1 MRSIILVAIRE
12 YRQIASTR
20 GFWVMLL
27 VLPVVIAL
35 TQVAGSFIRP
45 NLNSAYVLVDV
56 SGQYDEAIDRR
67 IAINRERFE
76 LGNLSAYVQRWGA
89 GSAKPDAVWAKG
101 DRWFTDQQVQQFIAE
116 GGAPA
121 ALELIKPK
129 LPKDAPVY
137 KVEPPLFVRA
147 ELPYD
152 VSAKDGPDEL
162 AKDLGPYLRDV
173 IDTTAGERPL
183 AMAVYIPQIV
193 DAQTPIRVWTNGTPN
208 TGLIDSVRA
217 EVVRVQRLKTL
228 ETQGLSP
235 EIAAQMLD
243 ATVPIQVSVPPQGEG
258 RELVAIRSVLPLA
271 AAYLLM
277 VTVMVT
283 GSMMLQSVIE
293 ERSNKLLESVLA
305 HIRPAELMYGKL
317 LGLGAIGLT
326 ILAVWVGAAIFAA
339 FSVQG
344 MVADIVKPSLAA
356 FDQPWMFIAMVFYFF
371 AGYLIISMLYLAI
384 GALSNSLQ
392 DAQSYLMPVIF
403 LITLPVVFMMVQVVQ
418 APNSAL
424 PVILSWIPLYTPF
437 AMLARMTAGVSIAEV
452 LGTGAMLALFVI
464 AEMYLLG
471 RVFQASLLRT
481 GQPPKLGALIATMLG
496 KQTE

>member
-1 MRSIILVAIRE
+1 QL
-12 YRQIASTR
+12 
-20 GFWVMLL
+20 
-27 VLPVVIAL
+27 
-35 TQVAGSFIRP
+35 
-45 NLNSAYVLVDV
+45 
-56 SGQYDEAIDRR
+56 
-67 IAINRERFE
+67 
-76 LGNLSAYVQRWGA
+76 
-89 GSAKPDAVWAKG
+89 
-101 DRWFTDQQVQQFIAE
+101 
-116 GGAPA
+116 
-121 ALELIKPK
+121 
-129 LPKDAPVY
+129 
-137 KVEPPLFVRA
+137 
-147 ELPYD
+147 
-152 VSAKDGPDEL
+152 
-162 AKDLGPYLRDV
+162 
-173 IDTTAGERPL
+173 IDTTVPL
-183 AMAVYIPQIV
+183 
-193 DAQTPIRVWTNGTPN
+193 
-208 TGLIDSVRA
+208 
-217 EVVRVQRLKTL
+217 
-228 ETQGLSP
+228 
-235 EIAAQMLD
+235 
-243 ATVPIQVSVPPQGEG
+243 QVSAPPQGEG

-305 HIRPAELMYGKL
+305 HVHPAQLMYGKL

-356 FDQPWMFIAMVFYFF
+356 FDQPWMIIAMAFYFF

-418 APNSAL
+418 APNAAL

-437 AMLARMTAGVSIAEV
+437 AMMARMTAGVSIAEV

-481 GQPPKLGALIATMLG
+481 GQPPKLGALVATMFG
-496 KQTE
+496 KQSE